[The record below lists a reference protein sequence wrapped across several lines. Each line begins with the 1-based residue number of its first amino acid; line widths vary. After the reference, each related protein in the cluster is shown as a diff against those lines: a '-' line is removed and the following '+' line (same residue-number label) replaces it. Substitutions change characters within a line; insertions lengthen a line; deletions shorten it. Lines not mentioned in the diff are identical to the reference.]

1 MPANCGLFFRDQETL
16 VRIGLR
22 GGGCS
27 LVRTSLFPANWEKQG
42 DSGELQRGAKR
53 NPDKSRQISRVW
65 MEVSL
70 LKEQGDYHSSAGT

>member
-1 MPANCGLFFRDQETL
+1 MAHNGLAIEIWWWMQSGANQ
-16 VRIGLR
+16 
-22 GGGCS
+22 S
-27 LVRTSLFPANWEKQG
+27 LPANWEKQG

-53 NPDKSRQISRVW
+53 NPDKSLQISRVW